1 MQDRKMAKSKYAIA
15 IGIICI
21 LTASFYFFV
30 LPSLLSMVNVL
41 QEKLMNYYVKLIYR
55 LKLVVITVFTMTTI
69 YLLTLLSKTKY
80 WQTILTKCKTLTT
93 VAKSQIST
101 KCKSLMTA
109 TKSQISRKWV
119 MIRKRPALT
128 MPASATTSTLVTPV
142 TPADEAATPYPLQK
156 VFLIASEM
164 LSTEVQYVNVLRI
177 IEESFHVRVEM
188 ENLFQPDMLRVM
200 FANIRTIYNFHA
212 NFLLPK
218 LQERMDSWKEAKNTF
233 LSGISVDDPSPNEK
247 IGDIFVAQAPFFKMY
262 GEYLEHFDNAMNT
275 INKKYQK
282 NKKFAALMDE
292 IHALPSLQKL
302 TLQNHMLAPVQR
314 IPRYKLLL
322 EDYIK
327 RLPEN
332 SPDLKDAKVQH
343 I

>member
-1 MQDRKMAKSKYAIA
+1 
-15 IGIICI
+15 
-21 LTASFYFFV
+21 
-30 LPSLLSMVNVL
+30 
-41 QEKLMNYYVKLIYR
+41 
-55 LKLVVITVFTMTTI
+55 
-69 YLLTLLSKTKY
+69 
-80 WQTILTKCKTLTT
+80 
-93 VAKSQIST
+93 
-101 KCKSLMTA
+101 
-109 TKSQISRKWV
+109 
-119 MIRKRPALT
+119 
-128 MPASATTSTLVTPV
+128 MPASATTSTLATPV

-212 NFLLPK
+212 NFFLPK